1 MLFNHRKGD
10 GFIIKCPRIDLD
22 MRKKTLI
29 MGILNVTPDSF
40 SDGGLFY
47 GEDKAFEQAERM
59 AEEGADIIDVGGES
73 TRPGARSISEAEEIG
88 HVIPVIKRIAKKI
101 NCPISID
108 TTKSIVA
115 RKAIENGAQL
125 INDISAL
132 EFDPN
137 MAEVAAHFE
146 TPLILMHMRGNPETM
161 QLDLQYDAL
170 MPEIIQYLNER
181 VKLAEGKG
189 VDPKKIIVDPGIGFG
204 KSVEDNFRIIKHLG
218 ALKVLDRPLLIGTS
232 RKSFIGKALNSGV
245 EDREE
250 GTAATVALSIIN
262 GANIVRVHD
271 VKLAT
276 RVARIVDIVR
286 NIDN

>member
-271 VKLAT
+271 VKPAT